1 MKLNLYQ
8 KAIILS
14 TSILWIYIKKAET
27 KGKTITFSVLKY
39 FSYKLTM
46 PGLCFNSSM
55 LLNIKHALEILP

>member
-1 MKLNLYQ
+1 MN
-8 KAIILS
+8 
-14 TSILWIYIKKAET
+14 IYIKKAET
-27 KGKTITFSVLKY
+27 KGKTKKYQIHPWTYINAITFSVLKY

>member
-1 MKLNLYQ
+1 M
-8 KAIILS
+8 
-14 TSILWIYIKKAET
+14 YIKKAET
-27 KGKTITFSVLKY
+27 KGKTKKYQIYPWTCINAITFSVLKY